1 MRFWI
6 NYQSQRHARK
16 RGKKPRS
23 SHPLAT
29 LYPSVKMM
37 ALLRRSNAILQL
49 DSAGVWIKMDMSL
62 RELEQ
67 EESLTA
73 LPLVRIVKMSDLILI
88 SWFCLSLSMQECS
101 SNNFPRICKQGTQ
114 SLNLLLHL

>member
-1 MRFWI
+1 M
-6 NYQSQRHARK
+6 
-16 RGKKPRS
+16 
-23 SHPLAT
+23 
-29 LYPSVKMM
+29 
-37 ALLRRSNAILQL
+37 LQL

-73 LPLVRIVKMSDLILI
+73 PLLVGRVKMSDPILI
-88 SWFCLSLSMQECS
+88 SWFCLSLSMQEFS
-101 SNNFPRICKQGTQ
+101 SNNFPGICKQGTQ